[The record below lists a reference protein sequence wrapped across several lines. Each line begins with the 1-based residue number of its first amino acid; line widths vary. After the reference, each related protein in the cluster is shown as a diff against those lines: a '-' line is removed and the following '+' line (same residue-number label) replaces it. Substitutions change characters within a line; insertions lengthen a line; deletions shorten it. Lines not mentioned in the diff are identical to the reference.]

1 VLTLILLLALAAIA
15 SIEFWLRFGI
25 GLGNPPLYQL
35 HPDIEYLPVPGV
47 YRRFGNTITCNRAHM
62 RGPDFPLK
70 KTDPNELRILVI
82 GDSIVHAGVRVDDA
96 HVATVVLEETLRARL
111 SRPVRVMNVGA
122 SSWGPLNQLAYVRT
136 FGVFDADAAILVY
149 NCSDMGDGFPPPP
162 GTPMLGYE
170 HPQRRP
176 ILAIQEVLEKYVPR
190 YLGLN
195 PSPVTHDTTNPPEPI
210 AAYNRRLVGDLVAV
224 LREMHIPVSGVVQ
237 WMESEIRHG
246 PRPGTVLAREILHGF
261 DVPLVETRDT
271 FARAS
276 AGGEQVF
283 LPRDE
288 AHPSVAGQRLLAGC
302 YEAALQAAAPGL
314 LIPVPS
320 KGR

>member
-1 VLTLILLLALAAIA
+1 MLTLILLLALAFLA
-15 SIEFWLRFGI
+15 SVEAWLRLGI

-35 HPDIEYLPVPGV
+35 HDDIEYLPVPGV

-62 RGPDFPLK
+62 RGPDFPNTK
-70 KTDPNELRILVI
+70 SDPNELRILVI
-82 GDSIVHAGVRVDDA
+82 GDSIVHAGVRVDDS
-96 HVATVVLEETLRARL
+96 HVATVVLEQTLRARL
-111 SRPVRVMNVGA
+111 NRPVRVMNVGA

-190 YLGLN
+190 YLGIN
-195 PSPVTHDTTNPPEPI
+195 PSVVTHDTTDPPEPI
-210 AAYNRRLVGDLVAV
+210 AAYNKKLVGDMVAFLREKKVAV
-224 LREMHIPVSGVVQ
+224 AGVVQ
-237 WMESEIRHG
+237 WMESEIRNG
-246 PRPGTVLAREILHGF
+246 PRPGTILAREFLESFG
-261 DVPLVETRDT
+261 VPLVETRDS
-271 FARAS
+271 FAAAMA
-276 AGGEQVF
+276 AGEAPF

-288 AHPSVAGQRLLAGC
+288 AHPSPVGQRVLTEC
-302 YEAALQAAAPGL
+302 YEKALHAAAPNL
-314 LIPVPS
+314 LNATPPN
-320 KGR
+320 GR